1 MKFYA
6 IPARDRRNMISFGL
20 MLLGFLVGFSQ
31 HISAQ
36 SDTNSLR
43 YKINKQ
49 NSPGSKIDL
58 ENPIKTEWRYNA
70 RENRYEGFRNL
81 GSLSY
86 PTGESMSVTEY
97 FQKQAKTD
105 QETYFRNKSQ
115 SAYALGSNKGVSD
128 LIKAE
133 LNNPT
138 VSKIFGEGGV
148 DFQLNGS
155 AMVKLGGSINV
166 NRNPNFSKRQQRYFV
181 PVFDQQMQISANGSV
196 GEFVK
201 LGINYDTEAAFEFD
215 NQTNLGWKGKPDG
228 ILKDVQVGNV
238 NLNLPTQLIK
248 PANSLFGFSNTMQFG
263 KTTIKT
269 VFSQNKGQST
279 ETVLKG
285 GAQMN
290 EFKIT
295 ADNYDQNKH
304 FFLSQFFRENYNK
317 SLENLPI
324 VASGVIINRVEVWVT
339 NKNANVETPRDILA
353 FQDLGE
359 ANPYRSALGN
369 SPLPQSSN
377 DANSLYAKITA
388 DPDVRM
394 TGKAIDRVFANM
406 PYFEQTVDFDM
417 LNYARQLTDK
427 EFSLNSQLGYISLN
441 QPLNNDE
448 ILAVA
453 FEYTYNGEV
462 FQVGEFSRDVAP
474 GNQQL
479 LFLKMLKG
487 NTIRTR
493 LPIWKLMMK
502 NIYALNTYSLSL
514 EDFKLNL
521 IYADD
526 TTGGDYNYLP
536 IGNANCPS
544 LVNGNPLIR
553 VMGLDKLNRQQEAK
567 PDGVFDA
574 IEGLTVNTQYA
585 RIIFPVTEPFGD
597 FLREQFNGRN
607 DLGDYYCYDALY
619 DSTKWL
625 AQQDVKHNKF
635 FLQGSYKSSNGAE
648 LFLGTTNLQRGSVRV
663 TANGRP
669 LSEGM
674 DYEVD
679 YALGRVKII
688 NEGLLRGG
696 AEIRASADGQSFFN
710 IQQKTL
716 IGGRVEHKFNKKLI
730 VGGTALHMYERPLTT
745 KTNFNEEPLLNT
757 ILGADVAY
765 SSKSRF
771 LTKIIDALPF
781 LETKE
786 ISNITAYGEFAKI
799 FPHNHKSQGDQR
811 GVSNLEDFENAEL
824 TNDLKNISNW
834 VTASIPQKQEDKFP
848 DTKNA
853 DKLSWMNHHA
863 AMSFYTI
870 DQLFYRDNDMPDNI
884 KQRVDNILSDPFQRQ
899 VDQRELFPQRNF
911 PQGTPTIL
919 PTLDMYFRPAVRGMY
934 NYNSDPSQINDKG
947 QLLNPELSWGGIT
960 RKIDQN
966 DFEAANIDYIEIW
979 MLDPM
984 SDNTNLKGELLL
996 HLGNVSEDILPDR
1009 RKSFENGLPTS
1020 NSSTT
1025 ETDTTNFAV
1034 VPSGPQINF
1043 AFDNNSATLKSQDL
1057 GLDGMDD
1064 AQEIA
1069 HFDSSLLKKIL
1080 ANFGAG
1086 SKYYQDATADP
1097 SNDNYTH
1104 YLETTY
1110 DALDADIVGRYTR
1123 IQGLQGNSNNEQY
1136 TGKYSGMP
1144 KSSTPIPSDEDV
1156 NRDFTLNQSEDY
1168 YQYRIKISAADMQI
1182 GRNYITDVVDNRVK
1196 LRNGKERNIKWYQLK
1211 IPIKEFEKAVGNIS
1225 DFKSIRFMRMVMT
1238 GFNDTAILRMGYI
1251 NMVRADWRRYTNSLK
1266 TPGVIVPQDPNDGTK
1281 FVVSTVNIEEN
1292 SKRSPIAYVS
1302 PPGIDRVQNMA
1313 SLGTVLENE
1322 QSLSLQVCELKAGD
1336 SRAAFKTTT
1345 FDARNYKRMQLF
1357 IHAEESQGTT
1367 INDGE
1372 VAAFI
1377 RFGTDL
1383 TSNYYEYE
1391 IPLTMTRGTVN
1402 MNANNA
1408 DQLIWP
1414 AANLMDFALDS
1425 FYDLKIQR
1433 QNAAW
1438 PMTAPFIRFTGKG
1451 KITVMGL
1458 PDAGNL
1464 RVMMVGI
1471 KNNSNS
1477 PKCFETWFNE
1487 LRVKEIANKGGYAT
1501 LANIQMQL
1509 ADFGQLNMGGTIR
1522 TIGFGDV
1529 DKKLND
1535 RSLST
1540 NLNYDIASNLELGK
1554 FFPKKA
1560 GVSIPMYMGYS
1571 ESYVRPK
1578 YYPLNP
1584 DLELKAFLSGIAD
1597 ISTRNAVKK
1606 AAEEYNSLYSINFN
1620 NVRVASAMGKTP
1632 KIWSP
1637 SNFVLGYSYQN
1648 NYRRNQQIE
1657 EYFIKT
1663 SQATIGYT
1671 YNKNTKYVKPFR
1683 KIKSKK
1689 LTLLRD
1695 FNYNLMPSSFST
1707 QMQANRLY
1715 SEQQSR
1721 NNNKFIQV
1729 NPRLFDKNF
1738 TLLRNFNT
1746 NLPLTESIKINYS
1759 ANITSRIQEPYGR
1772 LDNEFKLDSVRKEF
1786 LSLGRMTK
1794 FYQNV
1799 NATYTLPFTKSK
1811 YTRWINTTVTYVGS
1825 YEWNQA
1831 PPAFES
1837 LGNRLQNGQDIN
1849 VSGQFNFTQL
1859 YSQIPWLRDLE
1870 KPKKSKKPAAATPK
1884 PAADD
1889 ESPTFESALQKG
1901 KPETKKANPTKI
1913 FVGNFVSM
1921 LKNAGFSYQLKENTE
1936 LPGFAYKPDYFGNNF
1951 KHMQPGMG
1959 FVFGLQDPNLRYKL
1973 ADLGALK
1980 TDSRQSNFFRN
1991 NKTENFTANI
2001 TIEPIKNFR
2010 IRLDFA
2016 RNHTQGTQAIFKYD
2030 GFAWMDQ
2037 GLTQTGNF
2045 NVTGM
2050 FFNTHFV
2057 KDVTINNS
2065 DNHTN
2070 AVFTQLLGNRYTVA
2084 QRLSLNRLGS
2094 YQTDTITK
2102 FPMGYSKNSQDVL
2115 VGAFYGTYA
2124 GQDVGYSD
2132 ISGFPAIPLPNWN
2145 VNYNGLTK
2153 IKFLGNKF
2161 SNINIKHAYTGRY
2174 SIGNYTQN
2182 LRYDQDE
2189 SVLMGKDLTPKFQIA
2204 DATIS
2209 EGFFPLIGVNLTTK
2223 NNWTVGM
2230 EYKRSRVLK
2239 LFAASFNLTEM
2250 RNNEF
2255 QLNAGYRTTG
2265 LTLPWRKNGRWVYL
2279 PNDFRFD
2286 MTVSVTDNV
2295 TVIRKVDLNVNK
2307 YTAGMKNIRISPSI
2321 TYQVNQKINLAVK
2334 YNRVVM
2340 DPKVATQFY
2349 TALTDFGIE
2358 ARYTFN

>member
-1 MKFYA
+1 
-6 IPARDRRNMISFGL
+6 
-20 MLLGFLVGFSQ
+20 
-31 HISAQ
+31 
-36 SDTNSLR
+36 
-43 YKINKQ
+43 
-49 NSPGSKIDL
+49 
-58 ENPIKTEWRYNA
+58 
-70 RENRYEGFRNL
+70 
-81 GSLSY
+81 
-86 PTGESMSVTEY
+86 
-97 FQKQAKTD
+97 
-105 QETYFRNKSQ
+105 
-115 SAYALGSNKGVSD
+115 
-128 LIKAE
+128 
-133 LNNPT
+133 
-138 VSKIFGEGGV
+138 
-148 DFQLNGS
+148 
-155 AMVKLGGSINV
+155 
-166 NRNPNFSKRQQRYFV
+166 
-181 PVFDQQMQISANGSV
+181 
-196 GEFVK
+196 
-201 LGINYDTEAAFEFD
+201 
-215 NQTNLGWKGKPDG
+215 
-228 ILKDVQVGNV
+228 
-238 NLNLPTQLIK
+238 
-248 PANSLFGFSNTMQFG
+248 
-263 KTTIKT
+263 
-269 VFSQNKGQST
+269 
-279 ETVLKG
+279 
-285 GAQMN
+285 
-290 EFKIT
+290 
-295 ADNYDQNKH
+295 
-304 FFLSQFFRENYNK
+304 
-317 SLENLPI
+317 
-324 VASGVIINRVEVWVT
+324 
-339 NKNANVETPRDILA
+339 
-353 FQDLGE
+353 
-359 ANPYRSALGN
+359 
-369 SPLPQSSN
+369 
-377 DANSLYAKITA
+377 
-388 DPDVRM
+388 
-394 TGKAIDRVFANM
+394 
-406 PYFEQTVDFDM
+406 
-417 LNYARQLTDK
+417 
-427 EFSLNSQLGYISLN
+427 
-441 QPLNNDE
+441 
-448 ILAVA
+448 
-453 FEYTYNGEV
+453 
-462 FQVGEFSRDVAP
+462 
-474 GNQQL
+474 
-479 LFLKMLKG
+479 
-487 NTIRTR
+487 
-493 LPIWKLMMK
+493 
-502 NIYALNTYSLSL
+502 
-514 EDFKLNL
+514 
-521 IYADD
+521 
-526 TTGGDYNYLP
+526 
-536 IGNANCPS
+536 
-544 LVNGNPLIR
+544 
-553 VMGLDKLNRQQEAK
+553 
-567 PDGVFDA
+567 
-574 IEGLTVNTQYA
+574 
-585 RIIFPVTEPFGD
+585 
-597 FLREQFNGRN
+597 
-607 DLGDYYCYDALY
+607 
-619 DSTKWL
+619 
-625 AQQDVKHNKF
+625 
-635 FLQGSYKSSNGAE
+635 
-648 LFLGTTNLQRGSVRV
+648 
-663 TANGRP
+663 
-669 LSEGM
+669 
-674 DYEVD
+674 
-679 YALGRVKII
+679 
-688 NEGLLRGG
+688 
-696 AEIRASADGQSFFN
+696 
-710 IQQKTL
+710 
-716 IGGRVEHKFNKKLI
+716 
-730 VGGTALHMYERPLTT
+730 
-745 KTNFNEEPLLNT
+745 
-757 ILGADVAY
+757 
-765 SSKSRF
+765 
-771 LTKIIDALPF
+771 
-781 LETKE
+781 
-786 ISNITAYGEFAKI
+786 
-799 FPHNHKSQGDQR
+799 
-811 GVSNLEDFENAEL
+811 
-824 TNDLKNISNW
+824 
-834 VTASIPQKQEDKFP
+834 
-848 DTKNA
+848 
-853 DKLSWMNHHA
+853 
-863 AMSFYTI
+863 
-870 DQLFYRDNDMPDNI
+870 
-884 KQRVDNILSDPFQRQ
+884 
-899 VDQRELFPQRNF
+899 
-911 PQGTPTIL
+911 
-919 PTLDMYFRPAVRGMY
+919 
-934 NYNSDPSQINDKG
+934 
-947 QLLNPELSWGGIT
+947 
-960 RKIDQN
+960 
-966 DFEAANIDYIEIW
+966 
-979 MLDPM
+979 
-984 SDNTNLKGELLL
+984 
-996 HLGNVSEDILPDR
+996 
-1009 RKSFENGLPTS
+1009 
-1020 NSSTT
+1020 
-1025 ETDTTNFAV
+1025 
-1034 VPSGPQINF
+1034 
-1043 AFDNNSATLKSQDL
+1043 
-1057 GLDGMDD
+1057 
-1064 AQEIA
+1064 
-1069 HFDSSLLKKIL
+1069 
-1080 ANFGAG
+1080 
-1086 SKYYQDATADP
+1086 
-1097 SNDNYTH
+1097 
-1104 YLETTY
+1104 
-1110 DALDADIVGRYTR
+1110 
-1123 IQGLQGNSNNEQY
+1123 
-1136 TGKYSGMP
+1136 
-1144 KSSTPIPSDEDV
+1144 
-1156 NRDFTLNQSEDY
+1156 
-1168 YQYRIKISAADMQI
+1168 
-1182 GRNYITDVVDNRVK
+1182 
-1196 LRNGKERNIKWYQLK
+1196 
-1211 IPIKEFEKAVGNIS
+1211 
-1225 DFKSIRFMRMVMT
+1225 
-1238 GFNDTAILRMGYI
+1238 
-1251 NMVRADWRRYTNSLK
+1251 
-1266 TPGVIVPQDPNDGTK
+1266 
-1281 FVVSTVNIEEN
+1281 
-1292 SKRSPIAYVS
+1292 
-1302 PPGIDRVQNMA
+1302 
-1313 SLGTVLENE
+1313 
-1322 QSLSLQVCELKAGD
+1322 
-1336 SRAAFKTTT
+1336 
-1345 FDARNYKRMQLF
+1345 MQLF

-1683 KIKSKK
+1683 KIKSKNMA
-1689 LTLLRD
+1689 LLRD

-2070 AVFTQLLGNRYTVA
+2070 AVFTQLLGNRFTVA